1 MILELKRLNFKDLR
15 VGVFTLALLFF
26 FMEATMIGDLKEVY
40 FDKYCNTCE
49 HSKLSQ
55 DNDICNECL
64 SNPGN
69 YDSNKPIRWK
79 EKEKK

>member
-1 MILELKRLNFKDLR
+1 
-15 VGVFTLALLFF
+15 
-26 FMEATMIGDLKEVY
+26 MEATMIGDLKEVY

>member
-15 VGVFTLALLFF
+15 VSAFYTGSFI

-69 YDSNKPIRWK
+69 YDSHKPIRWK